1 MNVLTGLG
9 VSLMLAVV
17 AGCVGGVKEISDEV
31 IKVDIATVSAD
42 GSVPVVAPILSAGQ
56 PDAAALQVFA
66 KSGYVAVIDLRGV
79 SEDRGID
86 EQAEVEALDMKY
98 VTLPIVGDAAI
109 NFENAEKLDRIIA
122 GFDAPVLVHC
132 GSGNRVGALL
142 ALRHRLAGADDEAAL
157 ELGKSAGL
165 TSLEPVVRRRLTE

>member
-1 MNVLTGLG
+1 
-9 VSLMLAVV
+9 MLAVM
-17 AGCVGGVKEISDEV
+17 AGCAGGAREIPHGV
-31 IKVDIATVSAD
+31 IKVDIATVNAD
-42 GSVPVVAPILSAGQ
+42 GSVSVAAPILSAGQ

-66 KSGYVAVIDLRGV
+66 KSGYVAVIDLRGAG
-79 SEDRGID
+79 EDRGID
-86 EQAEVEALDMKY
+86 EQAEVEALNMQY
-98 VTLPIVGDAAI
+98 VTLPITGDAAI

-122 GFDAPVLVHC
+122 GLDAPVLVHC